1 MEGARMAYVDILI
14 LRNLVARPAHGYE
27 IKKSVE
33 RVMGGAFAVNNNVLY
48 PALKRFEGMGAV
60 EKEVV
65 RQEGKPDRHVYRAT
79 ELGEEVLGE
88 LLREFPPEVAQ
99 HDAEFQVRV
108 AFFSMLEPEERR
120 KILETR
126 RRFLEGLLS
135 HLKAVGPRTEDGEH
149 DDYATEVV
157 EFQRSAV
164 EHELAWIS
172 GLGEG
177 LEGKP

>member
-1 MEGARMAYVDILI
+1 MAYVDILI

-33 RVMGGAFAVNNNVLY
+33 RIMGSAFAVNNNVLY
-48 PALKRFEGMGAV
+48 PALRRLEQMGAV

-79 ELGEEVLGE
+79 ELGREVLEE
-88 LLREFPPEVAQ
+88 LVREFPPEVARN
-99 HDAEFQVRV
+99 DAEFQVRV
-108 AFFSMLEPEERR
+108 AFFGLLEPEERL
-120 KILETR
+120 KILDTR
-126 RRFLEGLLS
+126 RAFLEELLA
-135 HLKAVGPRTEDGEH
+135 HLRAVGPRAEGSAD
-149 DDYATEVV
+149 AACAAKVV

-172 GLGEG
+172 GLANEVSH
-177 LEGKP
+177 E